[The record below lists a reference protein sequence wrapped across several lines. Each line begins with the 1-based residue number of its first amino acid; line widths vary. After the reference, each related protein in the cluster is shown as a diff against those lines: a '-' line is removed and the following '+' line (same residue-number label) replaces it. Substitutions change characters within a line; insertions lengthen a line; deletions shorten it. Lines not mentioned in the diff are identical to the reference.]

1 MGASAARASLML
13 LLLASCKPN
22 LNETVSLVTGPQVL
36 AVQATPAEGAPGAAV
51 SLTSLVV
58 DTTGPIAAPAIDWAF
73 CEDRNPLANL
83 GPVNPVCEEE
93 SNPNLVPI
101 SVGPVASGM
110 IPLIACRQFGP
121 EVPETM
127 GNETPGRPVDPDP
140 TSGYYQPVSLFVTLP
155 SGPASAFYGLRISC
169 GLAEG
174 TSDEVSDYLARYHLN
189 ANPAV
194 TSLTAGGKALQPMMP
209 GTSGPVNAVPGGQ
222 KVTLEVGW
230 RPDCPLQDVCGDMIC
245 GADESVTSCPGDC
258 TTPQG
263 CAGAERYVNFD
274 LQSEALV
281 DAREGMHVSWFATGG
296 SFDLDRTGRDGSDLA
311 TTSDNAWTP
320 PSGGTVYLWI
330 VLHDDRGGVGWAGYV
345 VSVQ

>member
-1 MGASAARASLML
+1 MVSRVAALV
-13 LLLASCKPN
+13 LLLAACKPN

-36 AVQATPAEGAPGAAV
+36 AVQATPAEGAPGDAV
-51 SLTSLVV
+51 SLAALVV
-58 DTTGPIAAPAIDWAF
+58 DTTGPVASPAIDWSF

-83 GPVNPVCEEE
+83 GPVNPVCQDE
-93 SNPNLVPI
+93 SNPNLVHI
-101 SVGPVASGM
+101 GVGPMAGGM

-140 TSGYYQPVSLFVTLP
+140 TSGYYQPVSLFVSLP
-155 SGPASAFYGLRISC
+155 SGQASALYGLRISC

-174 TSDEVSDYLARYHLN
+174 TSDEVSDYLGRYHAN

-194 TSLTAGGKALQPMMP
+194 ASLTADSQVLQPIGP
-209 GTSGPVNAVPGGQ
+209 GTAGPVNTVLGGK
-222 KVTLEVGW
+222 KVKLEVGW
-230 RPDCPLQDVCGDMIC
+230 PTCPLTDACGDAIC
-245 GADESVTSCPGDC
+245 GADETVTSCPADC

-296 SFDLDRTGRDGSDLA
+296 SFDLDRTGRDGSDL
-311 TTSDNAWTP
+311 TTASDNTWTP
-320 PSGGTVYLWI
+320 PSSGTVYMWV

-345 VSVQ
+345 ISVQ